1 MNPLLLSYIESTI
14 LPLYAS
20 FDTAHRE
27 DHVKEVIARSM
38 ELAQYYDVD
47 EDMVYTVAAYH
58 DTGLCQG
65 REFHHKESARILLAD
80 ICLRRWFNDSQIQTM
95 ADAVEDHRAS
105 SSHAPRSIY
114 GCIVAEA
121 DRLIDPMVVVRRT
134 IQYGLS
140 HYPQLDKEAHFQRT
154 CMHIQ
159 EKYMEGGYLKLWIH
173 QSPNA
178 NQLASLRSF
187 VRNQPTFRPL
197 FAHLYN
203 EECTLKPS
211 DTI

>member
-65 REFHHKESARILLAD
+65 REYHHKESA
-80 ICLRRWFNDSQIQTM
+80 
-95 ADAVEDHRAS
+95 
-105 SSHAPRSIY
+105 
-114 GCIVAEA
+114 
-121 DRLIDPMVVVRRT
+121 
-134 IQYGLS
+134 
-140 HYPQLDKEAHFQRT
+140 
-154 CMHIQ
+154 
-159 EKYMEGGYLKLWIH
+159 
-173 QSPNA
+173 
-178 NQLASLRSF
+178 
-187 VRNQPTFRPL
+187 
-197 FAHLYN
+197 
-203 EECTLKPS
+203 
-211 DTI
+211 